1 MKYLT
6 NYRYWIL
13 AIILSAATIS
23 LFVVPEE
30 STEIIAY
37 TAIFIGSKLV
47 SLILYT
53 TAWVLCKKQ
62 WKGQLHELKK
72 LIEED

>member
-6 NYRYWIL
+6 NYRYLIL
-13 AIILSAATIS
+13 AIILSAATIC
-23 LFVVPEE
+23 LFVIPKE

-37 TAIFIGSKLV
+37 IAIFIGSKLV
-47 SLILYT
+47 SLILYA
-53 TAWVLCKKQ
+53 TAWVLCKNT

>member
-1 MKYLT
+1 VIPK
-6 NYRYWIL
+6 
-13 AIILSAATIS
+13 
-23 LFVVPEE
+23 E
-30 STEIIAY
+30 STEILAY
-37 TAIFIGSKLV
+37 IAIFIGSKLV

-53 TAWVLCKKQ
+53 TAWVLCKNT